1 MSTIRRHHRYHHN
14 SQAVFISHITPGLL
28 ASTGPTKTF
37 PNGRMSRMAD
47 RHESVAE
54 VLFKYLVDDGCG
66 VENGTIKSTMSW
78 ITDIWDAR
86 IVLFGRNRWMKV
98 LWKYRKRKTKT
109 ASSAYVACV
118 FVYSCVSS
126 PSACSASSLRSETCV
141 NLCYY
146 FIIYLRARNVCC
158 TFLMFE
164 LCHVIPVPTNQ
175 FSHRTAEQQ
184 RYVNESITVR
194 TWQTMILSDNIDT
207 LHKHLES
214 YVWRRSFN
222 SVQNF
227 SNFPLYS
234 FRQIYWFIINTREPE
249 FIRNV
254 GKKLYVIRRCCRCI
268 P

>member
-1 MSTIRRHHRYHHN
+1 M
-14 SQAVFISHITPGLL
+14 V
-28 ASTGPTKTF
+28 
-37 PNGRMSRMAD
+37 
-47 RHESVAE
+47 
-54 VLFKYLVDDGCG
+54 G

-164 LCHVIPVPTNQ
+164 LCLGWPVPTNQ

-184 RYVNESITVR
+184 RYVNEYYCANVTNDDFER
-194 TWQTMILSDNIDT
+194 QHWYAPQTFGVLRLTQELRFGAKLFKFST
-207 LHKHLES
+207 LLISANLLIHH
-214 YVWRRSFN
+214 
-222 SVQNF
+222 
-227 SNFPLYS
+227 
-234 FRQIYWFIINTREPE
+234 
-249 FIRNV
+249 
-254 GKKLYVIRRCCRCI
+254 
-268 P
+268 